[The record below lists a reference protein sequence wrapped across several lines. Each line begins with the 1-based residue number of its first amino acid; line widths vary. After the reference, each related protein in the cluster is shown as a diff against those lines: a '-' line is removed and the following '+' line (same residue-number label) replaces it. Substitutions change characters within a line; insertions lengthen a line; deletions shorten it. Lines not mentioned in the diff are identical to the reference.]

1 MKYRYLRVI
10 IVMTSLCLSMGSLFG
25 QSSGTQSSEREYYNP
40 PQIGGLSTVI
50 TPDARGA
57 GMAGIGVATSA
68 DVHSLYHNVSK
79 FGFVQKT
86 WGVSF
91 SYTPW
96 LTEIAKDMG
105 ISYLSGYYA
114 WGDEYRQA
122 VTGAFKYF
130 DIGEA
135 LFFPKQQQAAPL
147 VIKPFELSADLGYAI
162 RLHPMWSVGAA
173 VRYLR
178 SDLNAETIISGGKE
192 GPKSVKHL
200 AHVLMFDISVSHQ
213 SEVRLFG
220 ADMDFRAGLAINNM
234 GEKLS
239 YDGGKTYL
247 FSPTILRLG
256 AGLDYKAEEMHQVSF
271 GIELDKYLA
280 PSIPLPTDADHAKQ
294 RDKLRRMS
302 AFKGI
307 LHSFGDAP
315 GGFAE
320 ELKEISLASG
330 VEYVYDK
337 MFFARLGWRYQHPS
351 KGNNSGL
358 SLGVGILFS
367 NITFDV
373 SYFTGL
379 SAHNP
384 LNNTMRLSLGF
395 SL

>member
-1 MKYRYLRVI
+1 MKNRYLQAI
-10 IVMTSLCLSMGSLFG
+10 IVIVSFSLSI
-25 QSSGTQSSEREYYNP
+25 GTIFAQTGETQTSEREYYNP

-68 DVHSLYHNVSK
+68 DVYSVYHNVSK
-79 FGFVQKT
+79 LGFGQKT
-86 WGVSF
+86 WAVAF

-96 LTEIAKDMG
+96 LTEIARDMG

-114 WGDEYRQA
+114 WGEEYRQA
-122 VTGAFKYF
+122 VTGSFKYF

-162 RLHPMWSVGAA
+162 RLHPMWSIGAA

-178 SDLNAETIISGGKE
+178 SDLNAETISGGKDN
-192 GPKSVKHL
+192 PKSIRHL
-200 AHVLMFDISVSHQ
+200 AHVVMFDISVSHE
-213 SEVRLFG
+213 SEIRLFG
-220 ADMDFRAGLAINNM
+220 ADMDFSAGLAINNI

-256 AGLDYKAEEMHQVSF
+256 ARVGYEIEEMHRISF
-271 GIELDKYLA
+271 GIEADKFLA
-280 PSIPLPTDADHAKQ
+280 PSIPLPTDPDYAEQ
-294 RDKLRRMS
+294 RSELRRMN
-302 AFKGI
+302 AFRGI

-315 GGFAE
+315 GGFVE
-320 ELKEISLASG
+320 ELKEISVASG

-337 MFFARLGWRYQHPS
+337 MFFARLGGRYQHPS

-358 SLGVGILFS
+358 SLGVGVLFS

>member
-1 MKYRYLRVI
+1 MKCRYLQAITI
-10 IVMTSLCLSMGSLFG
+10 IMSLCLSAGTLFA
-25 QSSGTQSSEREYYNP
+25 QSTGTQTTEREYYNP

-68 DVHSLYHNVSK
+68 DVHSIYHNVSK
-79 FGFVQKT
+79 LGFGQKT

-178 SDLNAETIISGGKE
+178 SDLNAETISGGKE
-192 GPKSVKHL
+192 NPKSVKHL
-200 AHVLMFDISVSHQ
+200 AHVVMFDISVSHE

-220 ADMDFRAGLAINNM
+220 TDMDFRAGLAINNI

-271 GIELDKYLA
+271 GLELDKFLA
-280 PSIPLPTDADHAKQ
+280 PSIPLPTAPDYAKQ
-294 RDKLRRMS
+294 KDKLRRMN
-302 AFKGI
+302 AINGI
-307 LHSFGDAP
+307 LYSFGDAP
-315 GGFAE
+315 GGFVE
-320 ELKEISLASG
+320 ELKEVSVASG

-337 MFFARLGWRYQHPS
+337 MFFARLGGRYQHPS